1 MLKHLSNSPGL
12 FFILFISSIT
22 ALAFYGLIA
31 FNQDGFDLTL
41 LQDSYFHSILL
52 FSIKQAL
59 LSALISTALAWP
71 IARALYYYPKLYL
84 KGTFLS
90 LTLLCFVIPTLVLIT
105 GFVSLLGL
113 SGILTPLLPDD
124 WNLYGLKGI
133 LLAHVYM
140 NLPFAVRTIYN
151 QMRNIPDSS
160 WRLAN
165 QLKLNNWQ
173 RFYLLEWPTVK
184 SNLILTFGF
193 ITILCFNSFAVV
205 LALGGGPQSTTLEV
219 AIYQALKY
227 DFNLSEALTFA
238 WAQFA
243 IAGIFFVTLYRSS
256 SVSWLSKDTVNKQYL
271 PRLTQTNK
279 IIFSLL
285 YSLCFLFMLLPLLS
299 LIPGVF
305 SVKYSLSLLAN
316 IGSALAVSVAIAGTC
331 AILAIVISYCIM
343 LPIRYS
349 LFHRHHNT
357 KSLLQW
363 LANHTLIAPAMV
375 LSVGLYVLF
384 LPLIDLDIWGIVFV
398 IILNLL
404 LILPFAIQQTR
415 ARLIQYDKD
424 YLQLSLSLKLSG
436 WQRICIE
443 WPYIKPTML
452 SAFSLVFL
460 IAMGDVA
467 IFSIFGS
474 SDYKTLPWLIYQYAG
489 SYRINETSLASAI
502 LLSLYLVVLLKFE
515 RAQNNA

>member
-1 MLKHLSNSPGL
+1 MFKNLSNLAGL
-12 FFILFISSIT
+12 FFILFISSVT
-22 ALAFYGLIA
+22 VLAFYGLIA
-31 FNQDGFDLTL
+31 FNQQGFDLKI

-59 LSALISTALAWP
+59 LSALLSTLFAWP
-71 IARALYYYPKLYL
+71 IARALYYYPQLYL

-140 NLPFAVRTIYN
+140 NLPFAVRAIYN

-165 QLKLNNWQ
+165 QLKLNAWQ
-173 RFYLLEWPTVK
+173 RFHLLEWPTVK

-256 SVSWLSKDTVNKQYL
+256 SVSWLSKDTANKQYL
-271 PRLTQTNK
+271 PRLSLCNK
-279 IIFSLL
+279 TLFITL
-285 YSLCFLFMLLPLLS
+285 YSLCFLFMLLPLMS

-305 SVKYSLSLLAN
+305 SVKYSFALIAN
-316 IGSALAVSVAIAGTC
+316 ISSALGVSIAIAGTC
-331 AILAIVISYCIM
+331 AILAIIISYCIM

-349 LFHRHHNT
+349 LFHQHHNT
-357 KSLLQW
+357 KSILQW

-375 LSVGLYVLF
+375 LSVGLYILF
-384 LPLIDLDIWGIVFV
+384 LPLIDLDLWGIVFV
-398 IILNLL
+398 VILNLL

-424 YLQLSLSLKLSG
+424 YLQLALSLKLSYR
-436 WQRICIE
+436 QRISIE

-474 SDYKTLPWLIYQYAG
+474 SEYKTLPWLIYQYAG
-489 SYRINETSLASAI
+489 SYRINEASLASAI